1 MTQRIYAVR
10 DNRPE
15 GRTRLVRA
23 THPSHAVKH
32 VADSAFS
39 VTVSTQ
45 DDLVTLLGLGVAVE
59 SIKAE
64 QTELPTT

>member
-23 THPSHAVKH
+23 THPAHAVKH
-32 VADSAFS
+32 VAESAFS
-39 VTVSTQ
+39 VAIASQ
-45 DDLVTLLGLGVAVE
+45 DDLVKLLGMGVEVE
-59 SIKAE
+59 NLKQE
-64 QTELPTT
+64 QAELPAT